1 MVKYLKYLIS
11 CINLLLIKKYI
22 NIHLFFM
29 LFISILIFLCK
40 IKIKITLVGNYV
52 HEWVLRV
59 LDITMNSCNFG
70 TILRVCLFLRFKNV
84 FVLFFFNFKLF
95 LCFQIV
101 LMCQCQK

>member
-59 LDITMNSCNFG
+59 LDITMNYCNFG
-70 TILRVCLFLRFKNV
+70 MILRVYLFLRFKNV
-84 FVLFFFNFKLF
+84 FVLFFLISNYFCVFRLF
-95 LCFQIV
+95 
-101 LMCQCQK
+101 